1 MTKLSKT
8 IKCLIL
14 SGLLLGA
21 NCQKVEAFGFFPPM
35 PGEPSFDGVNNAG
48 KVAQVAQ
55 EGYHTIKSGFS
66 FDKAI
71 GLLGAKSLIELPWKQ
86 DSKDIDKKGKL
97 KTPGRGGVQANST
110 LKIEADD
117 VNENNYVNAF
127 HTLFFTY
134 DFSNSPAGVSESE
147 FKTLYRRKAVEF
159 KQDMAID
166 TYVTAKV
173 MEDYLAIIDE
183 TLSRLEQCQNGKITD
198 DCTFF
203 GMTME
208 KVEADSMTPPTEGN
222 TENAAQLG
230 AARNAYIVTTV
241 QDRLLRIIEEL
252 TSLEAIFQASRQI
265 DIAEPIN
272 TGEAQSSAEDYLPKT
287 YQFAYNNSYDFVAA
301 KGTPAIK
308 FNNRIKKCDGKSK
321 DPNCP
326 AVNKKK
332 AEINIIED
340 TELLSKLPTIEKW
353 VDSAVAI
360 HNLKSMMHQY
370 KTQYRQYLL
379 QKKIHDDA
387 KNLVK
392 NSDKCVVDFL
402 NRHSNINNAQQIW
415 YGGSEPV
422 GNKRFD
428 YENRRGIS
436 GDLIKA
442 YDNASADIAIGTS
455 DECRGYYE
463 TNACPAGYTYNNEKC
478 CESNSSLCACEVAL
492 ITEDISGAAER
503 TRLDGNPLEAPA
515 PTKVDT
521 DSFIDGTNAER
532 LEKATRNSVELTW
545 NLGKEA
551 LLNAM
556 RNPNNKLTFKPWND
570 QKILQEEYLR
580 NKYRN
585 IKMIAES
592 TDQGVASF
600 KLSSKRAG
608 EYKNPDNLEKYI
620 KAAAS
625 CLGKSEAEAAAK
637 QRHCTGSYVSCTA
650 NYNAGMVKTTVTRR
664 VGTDDDGNPIYNT
677 ETYNDSQKASLGSGC
692 TYTKAVSD
700 INTSNPDICL
710 TPQCL
715 VNNYFPKRW
724 PSGVDGFYN
733 EAQGKGRLVAVNK
746 LEAVIQERQAQEV
759 KVYNLVHSYQNKI
772 AAQED
777 KVRRSIANLENTN
790 KSINDLNKKKNF
802 VADELRRTDK
812 RIDSITNEIKA
823 LDARKQKL
831 TNEKD
836 KKAIEDKKAEL
847 AFEQK
852 CINGEKSATATFKTN
867 RKKNEK
873 EKVVLTCN
881 DYITTLSAR
890 ENNKDENKYASD
902 PTKIEREV
910 ELLDKQVTAQKDR
923 LDVLKSIV
931 SSEQD
936 ALADLKDEFATN
948 YLAAENDAQ
957 EAIEEKNVEYERFLD
972 ANMDDGY
979 STYKNKGEKKPYRMR
994 NNNKTECY
1002 QDGFIGIGCKK
1013 KGPQRIKENNLS
1025 ASITTFIQNGDLN
1038 SAMKKELNNTFFSS
1052 MAKINS
1058 MLSGLGIPSSFAVD
1072 GTFSEI
1078 GLSGTG
1084 VTPVQLAE
1092 AVKNKV
1098 VEFAAK
1104 DLTNI
1109 IDTADK
1115 DIEKAIDE
1123 ATNEVKKYAKDH
1135 NIDGESNTMPDEDYL
1150 MTPSADHQGLLQK
1163 LRSISDRFTGEGVDN
1178 LLGIPSDDTFNAME
1192 DVKNNIDDSYFV
1204 ALPARGNNYR
1214 NIKADDKNAGRDYIA
1229 PKDML
1234 SSIPPLREVFYF
1246 NAADYDELPRK
1257 DGKPVITELLQCKY
1271 YNDAKG
1277 VCETEYLPEV
1287 WLHLLAR
1294 PNLRE
1299 DHKYWQTFV
1308 ERSFGGNAQLSK
1320 LVQNKIANAA
1330 IIPAPKDSDYRA
1342 IIGRAGVYP
1351 CKAGN
1356 KYIDI
1361 NGGDN
1366 VGDMRFKSRNT
1377 LPSGVP
1383 VVSCQEVSVSGN
1395 TVTHLLADHK
1405 KGKNTDKENLGTT
1418 NEPMYD
1424 KHSELG
1430 QLLTK
1435 DLNSE
1440 DLKYR
1445 PLQENIQKFLLN
1457 TDEPENDITRQKA
1470 ERASFKR
1477 NIMGSFL
1484 DAMTTEYNARKNL
1497 EQSKKAI
1504 ANTLKSLCEQ
1514 FDSLEFAGNKPV
1526 IKECNEFL
1534 NAADEL
1540 PVELTDVN
1548 KETVVDK
1555 IRLAADYTEKDYYEI
1570 NGAYKGIVCPAN
1582 GQDAYKAI
1590 FCALDAEKDNLVQ
1603 KAQQKL
1609 SEAEKKMG
1617 NSSNGKAY
1625 VAERLDKIKDY
1636 IDKTKGSLIIDKDE
1650 VTTIRPGT
1658 TPAVETGRADR
1669 EVEIETAEEGIES
1682 MANQSQ
1688 SVAYCP
1694 IY

>member
-14 SGLLLGA
+14 GGLLLSA
-21 NCQKVEAFGFFPPM
+21 NCQKAEAFLFLPPM
-35 PGEPSFDGVNNAG
+35 PGEPSFDAVNNAG
-48 KVAQVAQ
+48 KVISVAQ

-66 FDKAI
+66 FDKAV
-71 GLLGAKSLIELPWKQ
+71 GLLGAKGLNVQSWKPN
-86 DSKDIDKKGKL
+86 SKNIDKKGKL
-97 KTPGRGGVQANST
+97 KTPGKGGVQANST
-110 LKIEADD
+110 LKIETDD
-117 VNENNYVNAF
+117 VNENNFVNAF

-134 DFSNSPAGVSESE
+134 DFSNSPAEVSESE

-183 TLSRLEQCQNGKITD
+183 TLNRLEQCQNGTIKD
-198 DCTFF
+198 NCTFF

-208 KVEADSMTPPTEGN
+208 KVEADSMTPPTEN
-222 TENAAQLG
+222 DKDTENAAQLG

-272 TGEAQSSAEDYLPKT
+272 IGEAHSSAEDYLSKT
-287 YQFAYNNSYDFVAA
+287 YQFAYNNSHDFMAA

-308 FNNRIKKCDGKSK
+308 FNNRIKKCDGKSN

-326 AVNKKK
+326 AVNKAKV
-332 AEINIIED
+332 EIDVMED
-340 TELLSKLPTIEKW
+340 TELLSELPTIEEW

-370 KTQYRQYLL
+370 KNQYRQYLL

-387 KNLVK
+387 KRLVQ

-402 NRHSNINNAQQIW
+402 NRHSSIKNAQQIW
-415 YGGSEPV
+415 YGDSEPV

-428 YENRRGIS
+428 YENRSGIS

-442 YDNASADIAIGTS
+442 YDNASTDITIGTS
-455 DECRGYYE
+455 NECQGYYE
-463 TNACPAGYTYNNEKC
+463 ENSCPAGYTYNNKKC
-478 CESNSSLCACEVAL
+478 CETNKSLCACEVAL
-492 ITEDISGAAER
+492 ITEDISDNAER
-503 TRLDGNPLEAPA
+503 THLDGNPLEKTA
-515 PTKVDT
+515 PTRDDT
-521 DSFIDGTNAER
+521 DGFIDGTNAEK
-532 LEKATRNSVELTW
+532 LEEGSRNSVELTW
-545 NLGKEA
+545 NLGREA

-556 RNPNNKLTFKPWND
+556 RNPDNKLMFNPWND

-585 IKMIAES
+585 IKMIINS
-592 TDQGVASF
+592 IDQGIASF

-608 EYKNPDNLEKYI
+608 EDQISDNPVEKYI

-625 CLGKSEAEAAAK
+625 CLGATEAETAAK
-637 QRHCTGSYVSCTA
+637 QKHCTGSYISCTA
-650 NYNAGMVKTTVTRR
+650 TYSSGMVTTKVKRR
-664 VGTDDDGNPIYNT
+664 VGVDEHGKPIYHT
-677 ETYNDSQKASLGSGC
+677 ETYNDSQKASLGNGC
-692 TYTKAVSD
+692 TYQKAPTAGVD
-700 INTSNPDICL
+700 LSNSNICL

-715 VNNYFPKRW
+715 VNNYFDKRW
-724 PSGVDGFYN
+724 PNGADGFYE
-733 EAQGKGRLVAVNK
+733 EAQENGRLVAMNK
-746 LEAVIQERQAQEV
+746 MDAVIQERKNQEEAV
-759 KVYNLVHSYQNKI
+759 HDLVQKYQKKI
-772 AAQED
+772 TDQED

-790 KSINDLNKKKNF
+790 KAISNLNEKKNF
-802 VADELRRTDK
+802 AADELRRTNK
-812 RIDSITNEIKA
+812 RIESITNEIKG
-823 LDARKQKL
+823 LDMRKPKR

-836 KKAIEDKKAEL
+836 KIAEL
-847 AFEQK
+847 QFELK
-852 CINGEKSATATFKTN
+852 CIKGEKSATATFKTN
-867 RKKNEK
+867 RKMNEK
-873 EKVVLTCN
+873 ENVVLTCN

-890 ENNKDENKYASD
+890 ENKKDENKYVPN
-902 PTKIEREV
+902 PTKIEREI

-923 LDVLKSIV
+923 LDVLKGIV
-931 SSEQD
+931 SDEQGK
-936 ALADLKDEFATN
+936 LTELKDDFATS
-948 YLAAENDAQ
+948 YLKTEEDAQ
-957 EAIEEKNVEYERFLD
+957 TAIENKNVEYERFLD
-972 ANMDDGY
+972 PNMDDGY
-979 STYKNKGEKKPYRMR
+979 STYKIKGEKQPYRMR
-994 NNNKTECY
+994 NSKKKECY
-1002 QDGFIGIGCKK
+1002 KEGFIGIGCKK

-1025 ASITTFIQNGDLN
+1025 TSITTFIQNGDLN
-1038 SAMKKELNNTFFSS
+1038 SAMRKELNKTFFSS

-1072 GTFSEI
+1072 NTFSEI
-1078 GLSGTG
+1078 GLSGM
-1084 VTPVQLAE
+1084 VTPAKLAL
-1092 AVKNKV
+1092 AVKDTV
-1098 VEFAAK
+1098 VKIAAE

-1115 DIEKAIDE
+1115 DIETAVDE
-1123 ATNEVKKYAKDH
+1123 AANEVEKYAKSH
-1135 NIDGESNTMPDEDYL
+1135 NIDGKSNTMPDLNYL
-1150 MTPSADHQGLLQK
+1150 MTPSTDHKEFLED
-1163 LRSISDRFTGEGVDN
+1163 LRKISKRFAGEGVDN
-1178 LLGIPSDDTFNAME
+1178 LFGIPSDDTLNVME

-1214 NIKADDKNAGRDYIA
+1214 NIIKEDDKNAGRDYIA

-1234 SSIPPLREVFYF
+1234 SSVPPLREVFYF
-1246 NAADYDELPRK
+1246 NAMDYDELPQK
-1257 DGKPVITELLQCKY
+1257 GGKPVLTELLQCKN
-1271 YNDAKG
+1271 YNEAKG
-1277 VCETEYLPEV
+1277 ICETEYLPEV

-1320 LVQNKIANAA
+1320 LVQNQIANKA
-1330 IIPAPKDSDYRA
+1330 ISPAPKDSDYRA
-1342 IIGRAGVYP
+1342 IIARAGVYP
-1351 CKAGN
+1351 CVTGG

-1361 NGGDN
+1361 SGGDN
-1366 VGDMRFKSRNT
+1366 VGNMQFKVRSS
-1377 LPSGVP
+1377 LPIGVP
-1383 VVSCQEVSVSGN
+1383 ATSCQEVSVSGN
-1395 TVTHLLADHK
+1395 KVTHLLADHK
-1405 KGKNTDKENLGTT
+1405 KGKNKDKENLGTT
-1418 NEPMYD
+1418 NEPMYE

-1435 DLNSE
+1435 DL
-1440 DLKYR
+1440 KYR
-1445 PLQENIQKFLLN
+1445 PLQKNIQEFLLK
-1457 TDEPENDITRQKA
+1457 EAPENDITRQKA

-1477 NIMGSFL
+1477 NVMGSFL

-1504 ANTLKSLCEQ
+1504 AETLKSLCEQ
-1514 FDSLEFAGNKPV
+1514 FDSLKFADSKRKPV
-1526 IKECNEFL
+1526 IQGCSEFPQDL
-1534 NAADEL
+1534 DDL
-1540 PVELTDVN
+1540 PIEMTDVDKN
-1548 KETVVDK
+1548 TIVDR
-1555 IRLAADYTEKDYYEI
+1555 IRLATDYTENDYYEI
-1570 NGAYKGIVCPAN
+1570 NSVHNGAYKGISCPADN
-1582 GQDAYKAI
+1582 QNAYKAI

-1609 SEAEKKMG
+1609 AEVEKKIG
-1617 NSSNGKAY
+1617 NSPNGKAY
-1625 VAERLDKIKDY
+1625 IEERLDKIKDY
-1636 IDKTKGSLIIDKDE
+1636 IDKENGSLIIDNDE

-1658 TPAVETGRADR
+1658 TPAKETGWADR
-1669 EVEIETAEEGIES
+1669 EVEIRTAEEGLEA

-1688 SVAYCP
+1688 AVAYCP